1 MYHPELEPEN
11 HPRNQLNDNWF
22 FTQPDYLKH
31 ASQQLLLNNQQFLLN
46 FSASNTGPVS
56 APALLA
62 PAEDYFS
69 IPTEFD
75 SDVHTYLQPRKV
87 PPLKIQHKSH
97 LSHSYT
103 HGEDEHGS
111 QDLHGHDHQHHL
123 HHHHQDRVETHHHI
137 SNHESLHGGG
147 SHHSQPNDKGLD
159 DNLQTNNHLHHENHL
174 HHNNHH
180 KDNLHDK
187 YLHENHHHDNHHH
200 VDNHHSFQHHQNSGT
215 HGAGSQDNH
224 HQHYPQHG
232 QQPRDL
238 LLPKPKKKPGF
249 RLHLDELQHRNAPS
263 YSQSAHSDSA
273 FDLTNANMRLHN
285 LNLYTPDIN
294 RTDLAQENITP
305 LMNPPDTMNGYFDSL
320 DSGSNI
326 DNLLAFGEHMP
337 GGYLE
342 PPESNNSVTSDTDL
356 EVHPYYAEE
365 NVNYNRLEDFRYAS
379 RDGHVDPEPFDATP
393 FFLAV
398 HHESGISERPE
409 LERSILAPGA
419 TQNNFGPLTLTEK
432 VFAKRK
438 KTPKGS
444 VCSICDRYIS
454 RDFSRHMRIH
464 DEVGRFRCVFPRE
477 QCKHKLGKF
486 NRPYDYKKHLLN
498 MHFRFDNPAVKMAP
512 NLTEKTKEMGLCI
525 ACGQRF
531 MGNDWLDDHI
541 LSPDVRK
548 KCQELLR
555 TGNSNYRNIGPID
568 SE

>member
-1 MYHPELEPEN
+1 MYHPEHEPEN
-11 HPRNQLNDNWF
+11 HPRNQLNDTWF
-22 FTQPDYLKH
+22 FTQPDYLKN
-31 ASQQLLLNNQQFLLN
+31 ASQQLLYNNQQFLLN
-46 FSASNTGPVS
+46 FSPSNTGPVS

-75 SDVHTYLQPRKV
+75 SDAHTYLQPRKV
-87 PPLKIQHKSH
+87 PLLKIQHKSH

-111 QDLHGHDHQHHL
+111 HGLRGHDL
-123 HHHHQDRVETHHHI
+123 LHHQDQVENNHI
-137 SNHESLHGGG
+137 ANHDSLHGGV
-147 SHHSQPNDKGLD
+147 HQHIHRNDKSQNDL
-159 DNLQTNNHLHHENHL
+159 LHKNNHVHHEDHL

-180 KDNLHDK
+180 KDNLHDNF
-187 YLHENHHHDNHHH
+187 LHEGHHHDSHHHAGNHHT
-200 VDNHHSFQHHQNSGT
+200 FQHHQNSGS
-215 HGAGSQDNH
+215 HGPLSQDSH
-224 HQHYPQHG
+224 HQEYPHQP
-232 QQPRDL
+232 PRDVL
-238 LLPKPKKKPGF
+238 KSKPKKKPGF
-249 RLHLDELQHRNAPS
+249 RLHLDELLHRNTPS
-263 YSQSAHSDSA
+263 YTQSSHSDGA
-273 FDLTNANMRLHN
+273 FDLTNDNMRLHN
-285 LNLYTPDIN
+285 QKLYTPDIN
-294 RTDLAQENITP
+294 RNELAQENITP

-320 DSGSNI
+320 ESGSNI
-326 DNLLAFGEHMP
+326 ESLLAFGENLP
-337 GGYLE
+337 GGYFE

-356 EVHPYYAEE
+356 EVHPYYVDE
-365 NVNYNRLEDFRYAS
+365 NINYSRPEDFRLAS
-379 RDGHVDPEPFDATP
+379 GDGHLDPEPFDATP
-393 FFLAV
+393 FFLGI
-398 HHESGISERPE
+398 HELGVSERPE

-531 MGNDWLDDHI
+531 IGNDWLDDHI